1 MPYSDMLPNEFRP
14 VIDQIGQL
22 VSDSRHILVAAHVR
36 PDGDAIGSVSGL
48 VKSLISVGKKVEVA
62 LVDGVFDKFAFVFP
76 DVPVLKQS
84 KITGNYDLIF
94 VLDSGDLE
102 RTGIEFDY
110 SAENCKLVNIDHH
123 ASNTLFG
130 DINYVDTSASST
142 CEMITA
148 MLDYAQLPL
157 DSNVAMGL
165 MLGLVTDSRFFQN
178 EGLRHTAH
186 LAAAK
191 LLQTGLDTSPIL
203 NALNSGRSETDLRVQ
218 GFGLSNFKLE
228 CDGKLATLLITHKD
242 LTRLGAATG
251 NIFASGIFNI
261 LLSIKQT
268 MASVVAFERED
279 GWAFCEFRSRGGVN
293 VKEVAV
299 SLGGGGHIPASG
311 CSRNVPVEELAQ
323 EAFEK
328 MIKQVNTFFNSEV

>member
-1 MPYSDMLPNEFRP
+1 MPYSDMLPNKFKP
-14 VIDQIGQL
+14 VIDQISQL
-22 VSDSRHILVAAHVR
+22 ISDSSHILITAHVR

-48 VKSLISVGKKVEVA
+48 AKSLISIGKKVEVA
-62 LVDGVFDKFAFVFP
+62 LVDGVFDKFSFVFP
-76 DVPVLKQS
+76 DLPVLQQA
-84 KITGNYDLIF
+84 KIAGNYDLIF

-110 SAENCKLVNIDHH
+110 SKEDCKLINIDHH

-148 MLDYAQLPL
+148 LLDYASFPL
-157 DSNVAMGL
+157 DSDIAIGL
-165 MLGLVTDSRFFQN
+165 MLGLFTDSRFFQN

-191 LLQTGLDTSPIL
+191 LLQTGLDSSPIL

-228 CDGKLATLLITHKD
+228 CKGRLATLLITKED
-242 LTRLGAATG
+242 LTQLGAATG

-261 LLSIKQT
+261 LLSIRQT
-268 MASVVAFERED
+268 MASVVVFERND
-279 GWAFCEFRSRGGVN
+279 GWAFCEFRSRGGVD

-299 SLGGGGHIPASG
+299 SMGGGGHIPASG

-328 MIKQVNTFFNSEV
+328 MIKQVVTFLDSER